1 MENSVNTVVGA
12 AAAEAV
18 SAPEPA
24 TVFAFAP
31 GADGDS
37 PVDAGQEGSGEA
49 DLQGGELQASGETV
63 EAEDSAEGVDGPDQ
77 TEDGNRDRTPSQ
89 AEIGHAFGR
98 ESKRLQ
104 DKYRREYED
113 RLAADPAYLAGRRM
127 IQDIADREGI
137 PYDQAAQKAEERW
150 IEAVAR
156 REGVSVNVARL
167 LVQQAP
173 SQPAPQTQAQ
183 AAPEAPDTAAQAT
196 EILEGLLAV
205 PKPDG
210 FDLDAAMQDPGFVQ
224 MATELPPDAA
234 VRVYAAEQRAKQ
246 APQSVAERLQARQQI
261 PQSSRP
267 QQAATPVT
275 DWARASEDQFYAEK
289 ERRRKT
295 R

>member
-31 GADGDS
+31 DADGDS
-37 PVDAGQEGSGEA
+37 PVDAGQGGSGEA
-49 DLQGGELQASGETV
+49 DLQGEELQASGKTV
-63 EAEDSAEGVDGPDQ
+63 GAEDSAQGVGGPDQ
-77 TEDGNRDRTPSQ
+77 AGEENTNRTPSQ

-104 DKYRREYED
+104 EKYRREYED
-113 RLAADPAYLAGRRM
+113 RLTADPAYLAGRRM
-127 IQDIADREGI
+127 IEDIAEREGI
-137 PYDQAAQKAEERW
+137 AYEQAAQKAEERW
-150 IEAVAR
+150 IEAVAA

-167 LVQQAP
+167 LVQQA
-173 SQPAPQTQAQ
+173 
-183 AAPEAPDTAAQAT
+183 AAPKTPEASTEAQAPDTAAQAA
-196 EILEGLLAV
+196 EILEGLLSA

-210 FDLDAAMQDPGFVQ
+210 FDLDAAMQDPAFVQ
-224 MATELPPDAA
+224 LATEMSPTAA
-234 VRVYAAEQRAKQ
+234 MRVYAAEQRAKQ

-261 PQSSRP
+261 PQSLRP

-275 DWARASEDQFYAEK
+275 DWGRASEDQFYAEK